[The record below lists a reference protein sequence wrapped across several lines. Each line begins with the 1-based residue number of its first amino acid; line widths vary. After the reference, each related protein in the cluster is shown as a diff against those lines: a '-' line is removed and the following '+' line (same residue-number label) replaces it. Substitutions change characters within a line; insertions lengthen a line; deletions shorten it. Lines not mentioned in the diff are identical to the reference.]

1 MTIFEKNLNALAEIH
16 APLAHVLRE
25 REEPK
30 NLDFF
35 KAVSGALTCM
45 IGGKLVH
52 SRRDPERE
60 AERLASSSGNGGN
73 GYFILLGFGLG
84 YSAEACLRLFPESRI
99 IAVIPDASFFARVL
113 RERDL
118 THLIKDSSVTFAL
131 EPGPEEIA
139 PLLSDIRGLDY
150 TVLRNRGI
158 TGTYGDYFRK
168 IEEAISSFR
177 SKQEINLN
185 TLIRFGRRW
194 VNNLLQNIRVLQESE
209 NVGELAGLFTGVPCL
224 LLAAGPTL
232 DKIAEDLPT
241 WRERCLL
248 IAVDTAAGFCARL
261 GVEPDFL
268 VVVDPQYWNSRY
280 LERTSFNR
288 TVLVSESST
297 HPRVFRLLPL
307 KTYFCGSLFPLGKY
321 LEGFIGERGTLGAG
335 GSVATTA
342 WDFAR
347 MLGCSPLFCAG
358 LDLGFPRM
366 QTHYRG
372 SFFEESIHS
381 IESRLD
387 PGEGRIFSYTYG
399 AGPFPSENYSGGR
412 TLTDKRLVLYKWW
425 FEGQARSVRRTA
437 AENRDSR
444 LKPDGPA
451 GTANAQP
458 QHDAPVG
465 TADAQPQH
473 DAPVGTA
480 DAQPQHDAPVGT
492 SDSLPRTRVLSGE
505 SVKIEGFEAADPGI
519 VRNLKPCR
527 RNIDKILASIWK
539 PNLHPSNRQDS
550 GISDGK
556 KERLAEGCRRLIDE
570 LYELGELAERGV
582 QEVQKILPRLRSGG
596 LRGLDADTLRR
607 LDEIDAEILSSGTR
621 EIAGFLLQQV
631 AKEISES
638 AVESGGSAVSLEGP
652 QPAAVL
658 ETGKS
663 AAALENSLKLYQA
676 LSDSVGY
683 HIRLLRQALD
693 RL

>member
-1 MTIFEKNLNALAEIH
+1 MTIFEKNLKSLAEIH
-16 APLAHVLRE
+16 APLAHVLRKKE
-25 REEPK
+25 DPE

-35 KAVSGALTCM
+35 EAASGALTCK

-60 AERLASSSGNGGN
+60 AERLASSSGNGGS
-73 GYFILLGFGLG
+73 GCFILLGFGLG
-84 YSAEACLRLFPESRI
+84 YSAEACRRLFPESRI
-99 IAVIPDASFFARVL
+99 VAVLPDASFFARVL

-118 THLIKDSSVTFAL
+118 THLMKDPFVTFAL

-150 TVLRNRGI
+150 AVLRNRGI

-194 VNNLLQNIRVLQESE
+194 VNNLLQNIRVLLKSE
-209 NVGELAGLFTGVPCL
+209 NVGELTGHFTGVPCL

-232 DKIAEDLPT
+232 DEIAEDLPI
-241 WRERCLL
+241 WRERCLI

-261 GVEPDFL
+261 GIEPDFL

-280 LERTSFNR
+280 LERTSFRR
-288 TVLVSESST
+288 TILVSESST

-307 KTYFCGSLFPLGKY
+307 QTYFCGSLFPLGKY

-347 MLGCSPLFCAG
+347 MLGCGPVYCAG

-372 SFFEESIHS
+372 SFFEERIHS
-381 IESRLD
+381 VESRLD

-399 AGPFPSENYSGGR
+399 ASPFPAENYSSGR

-425 FEGQARSVRRTA
+425 FEGQARSWAHEGCLTY
-437 AENRDSR
+437 
-444 LKPDGPA
+444 
-451 GTANAQP
+451 
-458 QHDAPVG
+458 
-465 TADAQPQH
+465 
-473 DAPVGTA
+473 
-480 DAQPQHDAPVGT
+480 
-492 SDSLPRTRVLSGE
+492 VLSGE
-505 SVKIEGFEAADPGI
+505 SVRIEGFEAADPGI
-519 VRNLKPCR
+519 ARNLKPR
-527 RNIDKILASIWK
+527 RCDIEKILTSIRK
-539 PNLHPSNRQDS
+539 PDLHPSNRQDPAAF
-550 GISDGK
+550 DGR
-556 KERLAEGCRRLIDE
+556 KERLSEGCRRLITE
-570 LYELGELAERGV
+570 LAELGEWAERGV
-582 QEVQKILPRLRSGG
+582 QEVQKILPRLRSDAQ
-596 LRGLDADTLRR
+596 RCIDEIDADALRR
-607 LDEIDAEILSSGTR
+607 LDEIDDEILSSGTR

-638 AVESGGSAVSLEGP
+638 AVESGGSGVSLEAP
-652 QPAAVL
+652 
-658 ETGKS
+658 KS
-663 AAALENSLKLYQA
+663 AAAIENSLKLYRA
-676 LSDSVGY
+676 LYDSVVY
-683 HIRLLRQALD
+683 HIRLLRQSLE

>member
-1 MTIFEKNLNALAEIH
+1 MTIFEKNLKALTEIH

-25 REEPK
+25 SGDPE

-35 KAVSGALTCM
+35 EATSGALTCK
-45 IGGKLVH
+45 IGGKLIH

-60 AERLASSSGNGGN
+60 AERLASSSGNKGN

-84 YSAEACLRLFPESRI
+84 YSAEACRRLFPESRI
-99 IAVIPDASFFARVL
+99 IAVLPDASFFARVL
-113 RERDL
+113 RERNL
-118 THLIKDSSVTFAL
+118 THLIKDPSVTFAL
-131 EPGPEEIA
+131 EPGPDEIA

-150 TVLRNRGI
+150 AVLRNRGI

-194 VNNLLQNIRVLQESE
+194 VNNLLQNIRVLLKSE

-232 DKIAEDLPT
+232 DEIAEDLQI

-280 LERTSFNR
+280 LERTSFSR

-347 MLGCSPLFCAG
+347 MLGCRPLFCAG

-399 AGPFPSENYSGGR
+399 AGPFPSENYNGGR

-425 FEGQARSVRRTA
+425 FEGQVRSVRHTA
-437 AENRDSR
+437 AENRDSQ
-444 LKPDGPA
+444 LKPDAPV

-465 TADAQPQH
+465 TA
-473 DAPVGTA
+473 
-480 DAQPQHDAPVGT
+480 
-492 SDSLPRTRVLSGE
+492 DSLPRTRVLSGE

-519 VRNLKPCR
+519 VRNLKQCR
-527 RNIDKILASIWK
+527 SDIDKILASIWK

-550 GISDGK
+550 GVSDGK
-556 KERLAEGCRRLIDE
+556 KERLAKGCRRLIDE
-570 LYELGELAERGV
+570 LSELGELAERGV

-607 LDEIDAEILSSGTR
+607 LDEIDDEILSSGTR

-663 AAALENSLKLYQA
+663 AGALENSLKLYQA

-683 HIRLLRQALD
+683 HIKLLRQSLK